1 VSTIS
6 DRGLEHSSTGHNM
19 AHGERTNEPGPHF
32 SYPRVMFS
40 LVLFSFLFMFCYFI
54 LLLV

>member
-1 VSTIS
+1 VSTIR

-19 AHGERTNEPGPHF
+19 AHSERTNEPGPNF
-32 SYPRVMFS
+32 INQRVMFS